1 MIRKI
6 YTLIF
11 AAAALFSSCKK
22 EKTENTCT
30 FPNDPILEDV
40 RISVLEDSTGKD
52 ILVPNRL
59 DPNNIK
65 VIQTCA
71 PHNAID
77 LKWSS
82 ATTTDSSQK
91 VLKSFSF
98 RNLTQFYNGQD
109 CNKLTIQWSATDI
122 DVLEF
127 VMTKQRCAGNCCIT
141 FYPRIVIN
149 GVEMSPGGVE
159 GSDSTGVYFLLRK

>member
-6 YTLIF
+6 YTLLF

-30 FPNDPILEDV
+30 FPNDPTLENV
-40 RISVLEDSTGKD
+40 QISVLEDSTGKD

-59 DPNNIK
+59 DPNDIK
-65 VIQTCA
+65 VVQTCA
-71 PHNAID
+71 PHNVID
-77 LKWSS
+77 LRWTT

-98 RNLTQFYNGQD
+98 RNLTQFYNGQN
-109 CNKLTIQWSATDI
+109 CNKLTIQWSATNT

>member
-1 MIRKI
+1 MIRRI
-6 YTLIF
+6 STLIF

-22 EKTENTCT
+22 DKTENTCT
-30 FPNDPILEDV
+30 FPADPTLEDV

-52 ILVPNRL
+52 VLVPNRI

-71 PHNAID
+71 PHNTID
-77 LKWSS
+77 LAWGS

-91 VLKSFSF
+91 TLKSFSF
-98 RNLTQFYNGQD
+98 KNLTEFYNGED
-109 CNKLTIQWSATDI
+109 CKKLTIAWTNTDV

-127 VMTKQRCAGNCCIT
+127 VMTKQRCAGNCCIN
-141 FYPRIVIN
+141 FYPRIILN

-159 GSDSTGVYFLLRK
+159 GKDSSGVYFLLRK